1 MAIIYEEIFV
11 VKLSKLV
18 KPPIDNNIRL
28 ASDNFVENLET
39 IIQELVDPT
48 TIVEIEETD
57 ED

>member
-1 MAIIYEEIFV
+1 MAIVYEEIFV

-28 ASDNFVENLET
+28 ASENFIENLET

-48 TIVEIEETD
+48 AVVEIEEAN
-57 ED
+57 E